1 MRNWI
6 RLTLAMTLLAVAVV
20 SLTPA
25 PAAAARLRKGDCCE
39 PCEPTVKVKL
49 TACDPCCRRCCC
61 DDSVC
66 VTACIPACC
75 TGKPTC
81 CSGCCGLFG
90 KRGYVTYTWECG
102 YSVTVHF
109 GIGGCYHVTQG
120 YC

>member
-1 MRNWI
+1 MRTWI
-6 RLTLAMTLLAVAVV
+6 RLTMAVMVMAIVAVA
-20 SLTPA
+20 LTPA
-25 PAAAARLRKGDCCE
+25 TASAAKIRKGDCCE

-66 VTACIPACC
+66 IPACC
-75 TGKPTC
+75 KGKPSC